1 MLAMCGQINPAISFG
16 AAPHAVRSRPLPAI
30 TSSKVGSP
38 AAKPVW
44 PKQAAMDSFY
54 GPKGTGQAT
63 LLLPF
68 VMRIASR

>member
-1 MLAMCGQINPAISFG
+1 MPCGAD
-16 AAPHAVRSRPLPAI
+16 RCRRI
-30 TSSKVGSP
+30 TSSKVDSP

-68 VMRIASR
+68 VMRIAWR